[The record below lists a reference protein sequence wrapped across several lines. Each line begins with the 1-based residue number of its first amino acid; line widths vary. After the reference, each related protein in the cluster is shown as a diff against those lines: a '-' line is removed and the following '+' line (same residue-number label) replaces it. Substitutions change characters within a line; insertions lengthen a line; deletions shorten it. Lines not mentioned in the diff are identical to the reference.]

1 MKTKMIY
8 WLQSQ
13 RFSLQLNT
21 QEDSVRCI
29 GFIWRA
35 ALGLAAPPTGRFLR
49 FIKINSKNKYLYCQ
63 K

>member
-1 MKTKMIY
+1 MKTEMIY

-13 RFSLQLNT
+13 PFSLHLNP
-21 QEDSVRCI
+21 QEDGVHCI
-29 GFIWRA
+29 GLVWRA
-35 ALGLAAPPTGRFLR
+35 ALGLAAPPTGRILR

>member
-13 RFSLQLNT
+13 HFSVQLNP
-21 QEDSVRCI
+21 QEVGVCCI
-29 GFIWRA
+29 GLIWRS
-35 ALGLAAPPTGRFLR
+35 ALGLAAPPTDRILR